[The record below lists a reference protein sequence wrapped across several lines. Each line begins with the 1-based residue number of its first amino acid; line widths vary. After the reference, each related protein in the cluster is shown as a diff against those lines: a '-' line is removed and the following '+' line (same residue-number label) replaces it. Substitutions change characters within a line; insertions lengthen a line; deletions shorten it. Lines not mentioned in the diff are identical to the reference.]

1 MSIENVRQHLKKF
14 KLEKRIVEHEEVG
27 DTVEHAAQVL
37 GCDEKQIAKSLTFSI
52 NSAPILIVLAG
63 DAKVDNQ
70 KFKAFFHTR
79 PKMLLFKDVEKLI
92 GHVPGAVTPFAV
104 KKNVKIYLDKSLSRF
119 PYVYT
124 AGGSL
129 NSTIKLSMIELEKY
143 VEHNGWI
150 DVTKGW
156 ALN

>member
-129 NSTIKLSMIELEKY
+129 NSTIKLSIIELEKY

>member
-104 KKNVKIYLDKSLSRF
+104 KKNVKIYLDKSLSSF

>member
-1 MSIENVRQHLKKF
+1 MSIENVRQYLKKL
-14 KLEKRIVEHEEVG
+14 KLEKRIIEHEEIG

-52 NSAPILIVLAG
+52 DSNPILIVLAG
-63 DAKVDNQ
+63 DAKVNNQ
-70 KFKAFFHTR
+70 KFKANFHTR
-79 PKMLLFKDVEKLI
+79 PKMLPFKDVERLI

-104 KKNVKIYLDKSLSRF
+104 QKNVRIYLDKSLRRF

-129 NSTIKLSMIELEKY
+129 NSTIQLSIAELEKY
-143 VEHNGWI
+143 VEHSGWI
-150 DVTKGW
+150 DVTNGW
-156 ALN
+156 DGQ

>member
-70 KFKAFFHTR
+70 KFKTFFHTR

-92 GHVPGAVTPFAV
+92 GHVPGAVTTFAV

>member
-92 GHVPGAVTPFAV
+92 GHVPGAVTTFAV